1 MQMTR
6 SFQTLCVGEVTD
18 PRTTAPHIL
27 PLYLTSSF
35 AFDSVEQGEDIFRG
49 KSAGHVYGRYG
60 NPTIEAVAA
69 KIAALE
75 THDTHIEAAALL
87 TSSGMSAISTL
98 AIALLQNGDAIL
110 TQNNLYGGTTELFLK
125 VLQPLGIQII
135 TTDLADLAQ
144 TENLF
149 RQHSNIK
156 LCYFETPANPTLA
169 CLDIRALAALA
180 TKYNALSVADNTFAT
195 PYLQQP
201 LALGCDYLI
210 HSTTKY
216 LNGHGN
222 SIAGIIV
229 GRHLEVMGGRI
240 WQVLKLAGTN
250 VSPFE
255 AWLIHNGLKTLPLRM
270 KQHCQNALQLAE
282 WLENHPAV
290 ERVNYPGLP
299 THPSHRIARSQMR
312 AFGGMLSFELRGGL
326 KAAIRMM
333 NSTRLCTL
341 APTLGDVD
349 TLLLHPATQSHLNIP
364 PEIRLQ
370 AGITDGLIRV
380 SVGIEDIADIIADI
394 QQAIE

>member
-1 MQMTR
+1 MNP
-6 SFQTLCVGEVTD
+6 SFDTLCVGEVND
-18 PRTTAPHIL
+18 PHTTAPHIL

-35 AFDSVEQGEDIFRG
+35 AFESVEQGEDIFTG
-49 KSAGHVYGRYG
+49 KTSGHVYGRYG

-75 THDTHIEAAALL
+75 THGTGIEAAALL

-98 AIALLQNGDAIL
+98 ALGVLTQGDTIL
-110 TQNNLYGGTTELFLK
+110 TQTNLYGGTTELFFK
-125 VLQPLGIQII
+125 VLQPLGIKIQTI
-135 TTDLADLAQ
+135 DLADL
-144 TENLF
+144 TLVEGLM
-149 RQHSNIK
+149 RSDLSIK
-156 LCYFETPANPTLA
+156 MCYIETPANPTLA
-169 CLDIRALAALA
+169 CVDIAAIAILAQSFGII
-180 TKYNALSVADNTFAT
+180 TVADNTFAT

-201 LALGCDYLI
+201 LALGCDYVI

-222 SIAGIIV
+222 SIAGVIV
-229 GRHLEVMGGRI
+229 GKHLDVMRGRI

-250 VSPFE
+250 ANPFD

-270 KQHCQNALQLAE
+270 RQHCQNALMLAE
-282 WLENHPAV
+282 WLSTHQAV
-290 ERVNYPGLP
+290 SHVNYPGLS
-299 THPSHRIARSQMR
+299 THPSHNIAQKQMR

-326 KAAIRMM
+326 AAGIRMM
-333 NSTRLCTL
+333 NTTKLCTL

-364 PEIRLQ
+364 AHIRIA

-394 QQAIE
+394 KQAIE